1 MEIDFPS
8 RPRFSCPSTIASRY
22 VVPRY
27 LRFSRRPAGRS
38 TGGRGNASA
47 QWTFHVK
54 TRFAIWGAV
63 AGLIGGVFLML
74 FSIAFRPTREGIAGV
89 VIAGTVMGGML
100 GGIVGFFLGSFL
112 SDKE

>member
-1 MEIDFPS
+1 
-8 RPRFSCPSTIASRY
+8 
-22 VVPRY
+22 
-27 LRFSRRPAGRS
+27 
-38 TGGRGNASA
+38 
-47 QWTFHVK
+47 VK

-74 FSIAFRPTREGIAGV
+74 FSIALRPTREGIAGV